1 MARITRELLR
11 KRAEHNESIVRTL
24 REVSLHQQGIERIE
38 CIGRDCLELRIILL
52 HDNQIRALGKISREF
67 VFSFSMIT
75 PSYLCVT

>member
-1 MARITRELLR
+1 
-11 KRAEHNESIVRTL
+11 
-24 REVSLHQQGIERIE
+24 
-38 CIGRDCLELRIILL
+38 L